1 MTTEIPRH
9 LTPELIEEHAE
20 ESDTVLE
27 FTRKCRIGRIPAKR
41 LLRQMDLE
49 REVATA
55 EDLV

>member
-1 MTTEIPRH
+1 MTELPPH
-9 LTPELIEEHAE
+9 LDRETVEQYAE
-20 ESDTVLE
+20 ESATVLE
-27 FTRKCRIGRIPAKR
+27 FTRKCRIGRTPAKR